1 MAISKTYRF
10 NKHIDEMGDVER
22 LTMQLVAIENDSKCK
37 LMATQ
42 ILSEADSDNISN
54 MTDAQLLS
62 YTESQMQL
70 MFTDEDI
77 RANFNAASA
86 P

>member
-77 RANFNAASA
+77 RTNFNA
-86 P
+86 PVPE

>member
-1 MAISKTYRF
+1 
-10 NKHIDEMGDVER
+10 MGDVER

-77 RANFNAASA
+77 RTNFNAASA